1 MPTCWRRRPCG
12 HALCAEERGRGSRA
26 LEGRV
31 RCVRGIGGAGVARE
45 RCRPRRWT
53 RRESLEGAPRR
64 RVRCRWAGARRR
76 AGDGAASAA
85 PGPATTAYL
94 VPVWSIFLLRGPH
107 PRPVAVRGVKTLNE
121 TMRLCVFLF
130 GNPGASGAL
139 YCAKWHRVID
149 VRSRGLTRTPVA
161 ALRSAGSHSEV
172 SHWRGASAVRI

>member
-1 MPTCWRRRPCG
+1 MR
-12 HALCAEERGRGSRA
+12 ERDRGSR
-26 LEGRV
+26 
-31 RCVRGIGGAGVARE
+31 GGARAMPASAMDAARVTRGRSE
-45 RCRPRRWT
+45 TARALSLGRC
-53 RRESLEGAPRR
+53 A
-64 RVRCRWAGARRR
+64 AARRR
-76 AGDGAASAA
+76 RCCVRRSRS
-85 PGPATTAYL
+85 ATTAYL

-139 YCAKWHRVID
+139 LCEMARHGVID